1 MNKLAQ
7 TDVAASVITPSQINP
22 GAKETVTLPS
32 KIQVA
37 VVQAAPVAF
46 DRECTLAKVR
56 SLTTEASRRGA
67 RLVVFPEAFVS
78 AYPRGMTFGAVVR
91 DRTPEGRDWYRRY
104 WESSVDVPGNVV
116 DELGALAAEAQTH
129 LVVGVIERDGGTLY
143 CTVLFFGPDGTY
155 LGKHRKL
162 VPTASER
169 LVWGQGDGSTMP
181 VFDTAI
187 GKLGAAI
194 CWENYMPL
202 YRTALYA
209 KGVQLYLAPTA
220 DSRDGWLA
228 SMRHIALEG
237 RCFVLSCNQFAR
249 RSDYPLDYP
258 GDFPG
263 GPDTIVTRGGSCIVN
278 PLGEVVAG
286 PVYDE
291 ETILIA
297 DVDLGDTI
305 RGKFDLD
312 VVGHYARPDVFQL
325 RVNEKSGLAPEGKH
339 V

>member
-1 MNKLAQ
+1 MTQ
-7 TDVAASVITPSQINP
+7 TVR
-22 GAKETVTLPS
+22 
-32 KIQVA
+32 VA
-37 VVQAAPVAF
+37 VVQSAPVSF
-46 DRECTLAKVR
+46 DRDCTIAKVR
-56 SLTTEASRRGA
+56 ALAAQAAERGA

-78 AYPRGMTFGAVVR
+78 AYPRGMTFGAVIGER
-91 DRTPEGRDWYRRY
+91 SAEGREWYRRY
-104 WESSVDVPGNVV
+104 WESSVDVPGPAT
-116 DELGALAAEAQTH
+116 DTLGEIARETDTH
-129 LVVGVIERDGGTLY
+129 LVIGVIERDGGTLY
-143 CTVLFFGPDGTY
+143 CTALFFAPDGQL

-181 VFDTAI
+181 VFDTPI

-194 CWENYMPL
+194 CWESYMPL
-202 YRTALYA
+202 YRTALYS
-209 KGVQLYLAPTA
+209 KGIQLYVAPTA
-220 DSRDGWLA
+220 DSRDGWVA

-249 RSDYPLDYP
+249 RSDYPPEYP
-258 GDFPG
+258 GELPADASAV
-263 GPDTIVTRGGSCIVN
+263 VTRGGSCIVS
-278 PLGEVVAG
+278 PLGQVLAG

-291 ETILIA
+291 ETVLTA
-297 DVDLGDTI
+297 DLDLGDTV

-325 RVNEKSGLAPEGKH
+325 LVNEKAGLAGEESR

>member
-1 MNKLAQ
+1 MTN
-7 TDVAASVITPSQINP
+7 TMTGSSRPIR
-22 GAKETVTLPS
+22 
-32 KIQVA
+32 VA

-46 DRECTLAKVR
+46 DRDCTLGKVR
-56 SLTTEASRRGA
+56 SLSLEAAAQGA
-67 RLVVFPEAFVS
+67 RLIVFPEAFVS
-78 AYPRGMTFGAVVR
+78 AYPRGMTFGAVIGE
-91 DRTPEGRDWYRRY
+91 RTPEGRDWYRRY
-104 WESSVDVPGNVV
+104 WESSVDVPGEAVT
-116 DELGALAAEAQTH
+116 ALADTAREAEIH
-129 LVVGVIERDGGTLY
+129 LVIGVIERDGGTLY
-143 CTVLFFGPDGTY
+143 CTVLFFSPDGKY

-181 VFDTAI
+181 VFDTPL

-202 YRTALYA
+202 YRTALYG

-220 DSRDGWLA
+220 DSRDGWVA

-249 RSDYPLDYP
+249 RSDYPPDYP
-258 GDFPG
+258 GDFTG
-263 GPDTIVTRGGSCIVN
+263 GPDTVVTRGGSCIVS
-278 PLGEVVAG
+278 PLGELLAG

-291 ETILIA
+291 EAILTA
-297 DVDLGDTI
+297 DIDVRDTI

-325 RVNEKSGLAPEGKH
+325 TVNEKPGLAQEGRQL
-339 V
+339 

>member
-1 MNKLAQ
+1 
-7 TDVAASVITPSQINP
+7 
-22 GAKETVTLPS
+22 
-32 KIQVA
+32 

-46 DRECTLAKVR
+46 DRDCTLARVR
-56 SLTTEASRRGA
+56 TLALQVRERGA
-67 RLVVFPEAFVS
+67 RLAVFPEAFVS
-78 AYPRGMTFGAVVR
+78 AYPRGMTFGAVVG
-91 DRTPEGRDWYRRY
+91 DRTPDGRDWYRRY
-104 WESSVDVPGNVV
+104 WESSVDVPGKAV
-116 DELGALAAEAQTH
+116 DELGAIALDAELY
-129 LVVGVIERDGGTLY
+129 LVIGVIERDGGTLY
-143 CTVLFFGPDGTY
+143 CTVLFFAPNGEY

-169 LVWGQGDGSTMP
+169 LIWGQGDGSTMP
-181 VFDTAI
+181 VFDTPI

-237 RCFVLSCNQFAR
+237 RCFVLSSNQFAR
-249 RSDYPLDYP
+249 KRDYPSDYP

-263 GPDTIVTRGGSCIVN
+263 DSDTVVTRGGSCIVN
-278 PLGEVVAG
+278 PLGEIIAG
-286 PVYDE
+286 PIYDE
-291 ETILIA
+291 EAILTA
-297 DVDLGDTI
+297 DIDLGDTI

-312 VVGHYARPDVFQL
+312 VVGHYARPDVFRL
-325 RVNEKSGLAPEGKH
+325 VVNEKSGLAPEGLQ

>member
-1 MNKLAQ
+1 MTLPLEEGMAQ
-7 TDVAASVITPSQINP
+7 TVR
-22 GAKETVTLPS
+22 
-32 KIQVA
+32 VA
-37 VVQAAPVAF
+37 VVQAAPVSF
-46 DRECTLAKVR
+46 DRDCTIAKVR
-56 SLTTEASRRGA
+56 ALTAEAAARGA

-78 AYPRGMTFGAVVR
+78 AYPRGMTFGAVIG
-91 DRTPEGRDWYRRY
+91 DRSAEGREWYRRY
-104 WESSVDVPGNVV
+104 WESSVDVPGPAT
-116 DELGALAAEAQTH
+116 DTLGEIARETNAH
-129 LVVGVIERDGGTLY
+129 LVIGVIERDGGTLY
-143 CTVLFFGPDGTY
+143 CTALFLAPTGEL

-181 VFDTAI
+181 VFDTPV
-187 GKLGAAI
+187 GKIGAAI

-220 DSRDGWLA
+220 DSREGWVA

-249 RSDYPLDYP
+249 RRDYPRDYP
-258 GDFPG
+258 ADLPS
-263 GPDTIVTRGGSCIVN
+263 DAAAVVTRGGSCIVN
-278 PLGEVVAG
+278 PLGDVIAG

-291 ETILIA
+291 EAILTA
-297 DVDLGDTI
+297 DLDLGDTV

-325 RVNEKSGLAPEGKH
+325 LVNEKMGVAGEKQR

>member
-1 MNKLAQ
+1 MTLPLEEGMAQ
-7 TDVAASVITPSQINP
+7 TVR
-22 GAKETVTLPS
+22 
-32 KIQVA
+32 VA
-37 VVQAAPVAF
+37 VVQAAPVSF
-46 DRECTLAKVR
+46 DRDCTIAKVR
-56 SLTTEASRRGA
+56 ALTAEAAARGA

-78 AYPRGMTFGAVVR
+78 AYPRGMTFGAVIG
-91 DRTPEGRDWYRRY
+91 DRSAEGRECCRRY
-104 WESSVDVPGNVV
+104 WESSVDVPGPAT
-116 DELGALAAEAQTH
+116 DTLGEIARETNAH
-129 LVVGVIERDGGTLY
+129 LVIGVIERDGGTLY
-143 CTVLFFGPDGTY
+143 CTALFLAPTGEL

-181 VFDTAI
+181 VFDTPV
-187 GKLGAAI
+187 GKIGAAI

-220 DSRDGWLA
+220 DSREGWVA

-249 RSDYPLDYP
+249 RRDYPRDYP
-258 GDFPG
+258 ADLPS
-263 GPDTIVTRGGSCIVN
+263 DAAAVVTRGGSCIVN
-278 PLGEVVAG
+278 PLGDVITG

-291 ETILIA
+291 EAILTA
-297 DVDLGDTI
+297 DLDLGDTV

-312 VVGHYARPDVFQL
+312 VVGHYARPDVFHL
-325 RVNEKSGLAPEGKH
+325 LVNEKMGVAGE
-339 V
+339 

>member
-1 MNKLAQ
+1 MTQ
-7 TDVAASVITPSQINP
+7 TVR
-22 GAKETVTLPS
+22 
-32 KIQVA
+32 VA
-37 VVQAAPVAF
+37 VVQSAPVSF
-46 DRECTLAKVR
+46 DRDCTIAKVR
-56 SLTTEASRRGA
+56 ALAAQAAERGA

-78 AYPRGMTFGAVVR
+78 AYPRGMTFGAVIGER
-91 DRTPEGRDWYRRY
+91 SAEGREWYRRY
-104 WESSVDVPGNVV
+104 WESSVDVPGPAT
-116 DELGALAAEAQTH
+116 DTLGEIARETDTH
-129 LVVGVIERDGGTLY
+129 LVIGVIERDGGTLY
-143 CTVLFFGPDGTY
+143 CTALFFAPDGQL

-181 VFDTAI
+181 VFDTPI

-194 CWENYMPL
+194 CWESYMPL

-209 KGVQLYLAPTA
+209 KGIQLYVAPTA
-220 DSRDGWLA
+220 DSRDGWVA

-249 RSDYPLDYP
+249 RSDYPPEYP
-258 GDFPG
+258 GELPADASAV
-263 GPDTIVTRGGSCIVN
+263 VTRGGSCIVS
-278 PLGEVVAG
+278 PLGQVIAG

-291 ETILIA
+291 ETILTA
-297 DVDLGDTI
+297 DLDLADTV

-325 RVNEKSGLAPEGKH
+325 LVNEKAGLAGEESR

>member
-1 MNKLAQ
+1 MTQIK
-7 TDVAASVITPSQINP
+7 SQQ
-22 GAKETVTLPS
+22 KVR
-32 KIQVA
+32 VA
-37 VVQAAPVAF
+37 VLQAAPVAF
-46 DRECTLAKVR
+46 DRECTVAKVR
-56 SLTTEASRRGA
+56 SLTLEAGQRGA
-67 RLVVFPEAFVS
+67 KLAVFPEAFVS
-78 AYPRGMTFGAVVR
+78 AYPRGMTFGAVIGE
-91 DRTPEGRDWYRRY
+91 RTPEGREWYRRY
-104 WESSVDVPGNVV
+104 WESSVEIPGSVV
-116 DELGALAAEAQTH
+116 SELGSIAAEADLH
-129 LVVGVIERDGGTLY
+129 LVIGVIERDGGTLY
-143 CTVLFFGPDGTY
+143 CTVLFFAPDGGY

-162 VPTASER
+162 TPTASER

-181 VFDTAI
+181 VFSTPI

-202 YRTALYA
+202 YRTALYE

-249 RSDYPLDYP
+249 RSDYPPDYP

-263 GPDTIVTRGGSCIVN
+263 GPDAIVTRGGSCIVN
-278 PLGEVVAG
+278 PLGEIIAG

-291 ETILIA
+291 EAILTA
-297 DVDLGDTI
+297 DIDLGDTI

-325 RVNEKSGLAPEGKH
+325 RVNEKSGLAAEGEH

>member
-1 MNKLAQ
+1 M
-7 TDVAASVITPSQINP
+7 
-22 GAKETVTLPS
+22 
-32 KIQVA
+32 
-37 VVQAAPVAF
+37 QAAPVAF

-56 SLTTEASRRGA
+56 SLTLEASRRGA
-67 RLVVFPEAFVS
+67 KLVVFPEAFVS
-78 AYPRGMTFGAVVR
+78 AYPRGMTFGAVVG
-91 DRTPEGRDWYRRY
+91 DRSPEGRDWYRRY

-116 DELGALAAEAQTH
+116 DELGAIAAEADTH
-129 LVVGVIERDGGTLY
+129 LVIGVIERDGGTLY
-143 CTVLFFGPDGTY
+143 CTVLFFAPDGGY

-249 RSDYPLDYP
+249 RSDYPPDYP
-258 GDFPG
+258 ADFPG
-263 GPDTIVTRGGSCIVN
+263 GTDAVVTRGGSCIVN
-278 PLGEVVAG
+278 PLGEVIAG

-291 ETILIA
+291 EAILTA
-297 DVDLGDTI
+297 DIDLGDTI

-325 RVNEKSGLAPEGKH
+325 RVNEKPGLAAEDRQ

>member
-1 MNKLAQ
+1 MTPQQ
-7 TDVAASVITPSQINP
+7 TVR
-22 GAKETVTLPS
+22 
-32 KIQVA
+32 VA

-46 DRECTLAKVR
+46 DRDCTLARVR
-56 SLTTEASRRGA
+56 ALALEARERGA
-67 RLVVFPEAFVS
+67 RLAIFPEAFVS
-78 AYPRGMTFGAVVR
+78 AYPRGMTFGAVVG
-91 DRTPEGRDWYRRY
+91 DRTPDGRDWYRRY
-104 WESSVDVPGNVV
+104 WESSVDVPGSAV
-116 DELGALAAEAQTH
+116 DELGAIALDTAMY
-129 LVVGVIERDGGTLY
+129 LVIGVIERDGGTLY
-143 CTVLFFGPDGTY
+143 CTVLFFSPNGEY

-169 LVWGQGDGSTMP
+169 LIWGQGDGSTMP
-181 VFDTAI
+181 VFDTPI

-237 RCFVLSCNQFAR
+237 RCFVLSSNQFAR
-249 RSDYPLDYP
+249 KRDYPLDYP

-263 GPDTIVTRGGSCIVN
+263 GADTVVTRGGSCIVN
-278 PLGEVVAG
+278 PLGEIIAG

-291 ETILIA
+291 EAILTA
-297 DVDLGDTI
+297 DIDLGDTI

-312 VVGHYARPDVFQL
+312 VVGHYARPDVFRL
-325 RVNEKSGLAPEGKH
+325 VVNEKPGLAPEG
-339 V
+339 VQV